1 MREQQIATAGS
12 TGCLRWHSGA
22 ALGMATPLGLAVAA
36 WAVVARQMNGMNMGV
51 ATRLGSFAFFAA
63 LWAWMMAAMMLP
75 GATPAVARRARA
87 GGVAAVPFFIA
98 SYLAVWAL
106 VGLAVFMLYRPHGT
120 VVAGVVSIAAGLY
133 ELTPVKQRFRRG
145 CREAGRSGAGFGLCC
160 VGSTIGL
167 MAVLVVLG
175 AMSLL
180 WMSVVT
186 VIATAQK
193 LLPGRAAIDLPLAA
207 AIIGLG
213 IWVIFDPSSLP
224 GLVPAM

>member
-1 MREQQIATAGS
+1 
-12 TGCLRWHSGA
+12 
-22 ALGMATPLGLAVAA
+22 
-36 WAVVARQMNGMNMGV
+36 MNGMNMGV

-63 LWAWMMAAMMLP
+63 LWVWMMAAMMLP
-75 GATPAVARRARA
+75 GAAPAVARRARV
-87 GGVAAVPFFIA
+87 GGVVAVPLFIA

-106 VGLAVFMLYRPHGT
+106 VGLAVFTLYRPHGT
-120 VVAGVVSIAAGLY
+120 AVAGVVSIAAGLY
-133 ELTPVKQRFRRG
+133 ELTPVKQRFRRS
-145 CREAGRSGAGFGLCC
+145 CREAGRSGAGLGLCC

-213 IWVIFDPSSLP
+213 IWVIVDPSSVP
-224 GLVPAM
+224 GLVPTM